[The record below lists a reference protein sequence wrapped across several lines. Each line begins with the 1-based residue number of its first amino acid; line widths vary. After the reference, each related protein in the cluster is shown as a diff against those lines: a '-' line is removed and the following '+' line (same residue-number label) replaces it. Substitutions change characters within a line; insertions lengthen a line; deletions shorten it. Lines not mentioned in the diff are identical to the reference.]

1 MLSGMFPES
10 YEERQRAIH
19 EDLMDYL
26 EHELDAIDKYE
37 YVEAYPIAT
46 YADHVIVYCWNTDKI
61 YKANYV
67 MGDGE
72 VEFTDLK
79 QIQLKYDEIP
89 IDAKE
94 LAHEFTENV
103 ISEDTDIDD

>member
-1 MLSGMFPES
+1 MFPES
-10 YEERQRAIH
+10 YEERQRLIH

-72 VEFTDLK
+72 VEFTDLT
-79 QIQLKYDEIP
+79 QIRLNYEEMP